1 MNRKMWKRWGM
12 LFAVAAMALVAA
24 APAPAQ
30 ETIKIGFFAPIT
42 GPVAADGASAKQSV
56 ELAVKDVNAGGGIKG
71 KKVELI
77 VYDDRLNPQ
86 EAVAIANKLI
96 EKDQVVGVVSGS
108 YSGPTRVTA
117 PIFAK
122 AGMPMVAGYAVHPD
136 VTKAGESNFR
146 NGFLGEVEGGAA
158 GEYAVKV
165 LKSKSPA
172 VINMDN
178 DFGQEISA
186 GFMKRAEKLGAKVV
200 VRQVY
205 KYPGEKDFR
214 PFLTRIKDA
223 KPDLIFAAGYY
234 DVAALMVRQAKEL
247 GITVQILAEEGF
259 DSPKF
264 IELAGK
270 DAEGVIIATNLD
282 RDDPRPVVQNYL
294 KNYKAAYGI
303 DPDMVGASSYDAF
316 MILANAIERAGTD
329 QKAVV
334 KALLETKDYNGLTGK
349 LSRFFKGEVV
359 KPVQFQVVKDGKF
372 RRHGV
377 VDNPDVITP
386 PAQ

>member
-1 MNRKMWKRWGM
+1 MTRTSWIG
-12 LFAVAAMALVAA
+12 VALLVAA
-24 APAPAQ
+24 VALAGPVGAQ

-56 ELAVKDVNAGGGIKG
+56 ELALKEVNAAGGIMG
-71 KKVELI
+71 KKVELV

-117 PIFAK
+117 SIYAK
-122 AGMPMVAGYAVHPD
+122 AGVPMVAGYAVHPD
-136 VTKAGESNFR
+136 VTKGSNSNFR

-165 LKSKSPA
+165 LKSKKPA
-172 VINMDN
+172 ILNMDN
-178 DFGQEISA
+178 DFGREISA
-186 GFMKRAEKLGAKVV
+186 GFAKRAEKLGAKVLLQ
-200 VRQVY
+200 QVY

-214 PFLTRIKDA
+214 PFLTRIKEA
-223 KPDLIFAAGYY
+223 NPDLIFAAGYY
-234 DVAALMVRQAKEL
+234 DVAALMTLQAKEL
-247 GITVQILAEEGF
+247 GIKIPILAEEGF

-264 IELAGK
+264 IELAKGT
-270 DAEGVIIATNLD
+270 AEGIIIATNLD

-294 KNYKAAYGI
+294 KNYKAAYKI
-303 DPDMVGASSYDAF
+303 DPDMVGASSFDAF
-316 MILANAIERAGTD
+316 MILVNAVGRAGTTNRAD
-329 QKAVV
+329 VI
-334 KALLETKDYNGLTGK
+334 KALNETKDYNGLTGK
-349 LSRFFKGEVV
+349 ISKFVKGEVV
-359 KPVQFQVVKDGKF
+359 KPVQFQIVKNGKF

-377 VDNPDVITP
+377 VDNPEVITP